1 MNRLIVVSEK
11 GCIELYMY
19 KEGNYDL
26 KINWGQLT
34 PTP

>member
-1 MNRLIVVSEK
+1 MKYEMNRLIEFLEK

-26 KINWGQLT
+26 KN
-34 PTP
+34 

>member
-1 MNRLIVVSEK
+1 MKYEMNRSIVVLGK

-26 KINWGQLT
+26 KN
-34 PTP
+34 

>member
-1 MNRLIVVSEK
+1 MKYEMNRLIVVLEK

-26 KINWGQLT
+26 KN
-34 PTP
+34 